1 MYSLAHALAAH
12 SPRTRRVCIIR
23 DTRNQ
28 IETDVDWAITQIPPI
43 FRINQGPLCFALFAF
58 VKISKVNLKRFQ
70 SKHTGDRSVGGYR
83 FSKTIPKLRGMGY
96 NSDSTNHK
104 VIRAFQ
110 DHPKSYVEWAI
121 TQIPPVSRTTWDPQ
135 CSIHRTCVRSRE
147 SIGHGADL
155 TENDECDFEF
165 SRF

>member
-1 MYSLAHALAAH
+1 MYLLAHALAAH

-28 IETDVDWAITQIPPI
+28 IETDADWAITQIPPI

-58 VKISKVNLKRFQ
+58 VTISKVNLKRFQ

-96 NSDSTNHK
+96 NSDSTS
-104 VIRAFQ
+104 FQ
-110 DHPKSYVEWAI
+110 DDLRPAMLNPSDMCEV
-121 TQIPPVSRTTWDPQ
+121 TRVDRTWRGLDWKCRWKWWTWLWVFKM
-135 CSIHRTCVRSRE
+135 I
-147 SIGHGADL
+147 L
-155 TENDECDFEF
+155 
-165 SRF
+165 RF